1 MESKTFEITIEVLA
15 KEIEQL
21 NSNLRF
27 EKCIRELK
35 EKQVEDLKAENKRL
49 NELLTPT
56 KKGADN
62 E

>member
-27 EKCIRELK
+27 EKYIRELK